1 MVKDFLQFEGYLP
14 ETRIKLKSLVI
25 ALQVTTPLTA
35 ALSFVEY
42 PSEMEEDPDFIAC
55 DRCGTISLVPF
66 FRYHSNTMIDTVTE
80 DSDEKILEI
89 PAPKNK
95 PVENDSK
102 PDISTMTHIYFDIEA
117 TGLALKVG
125 QVEEEEAE
133 VVEAIPINITYCVVY
148 GCNSNSNSR
157 CDKNIYWFTFPKDSQ
172 RNRAWVHYCKRQD
185 FTPSKHSR
193 ICSKH
198 FTLNQYSRH
207 PERLSELG
215 YPGAKAALKD
225 DAMPDIPVVVDAEK
239 GPSSPKKP
247 RSAFEKRQKRQVQLI
262 LFIIHR
268 NFCEK
273 YVLQEAFNESLDK
286 SVDSIDTET
295 ESPPA
300 PDSMEIQEEVEI
312 PVDVP
317 KTFEAKSFN
326 TDYTNM
332 KIQKNQTDPIL
343 QRTRR
348 NQTLKPKRKSK
359 VIQCINPSDIDS
371 ASKVATSKTRT
382 IIGNITSSSLAPA
395 ATGQNLDDN
404 DEIDDDE
411 DDVDEYDNDS
421 DYIYNESEEEDG
433 DDEYGSDDEEETS
446 NYRMEE
452 CNDPVEEKYYMVFE
466 TALFQ
471 LLSVCR
477 ECNNRCIPII
487 EFSRGTMISTSSVCA
502 FGHVYK
508 WKSQNCHER
517 LPWGNLLFVSAI
529 MFSGNNTAKIVRLFD
544 QMKLKGIRERSV
556 RRLQTAYTSCA
567 VIYEFDSQQADL
579 IASLCPDK
587 QVVLGGDG
595 RCDSPGYSAK
605 YGSYTLMDL
614 NTNKILDIQLV
625 QKFMKDNHP
634 EINHYYDVWHIAKG
648 IYQKLETRAKKK
660 DTGDIRPWI
669 KSIVNHTY
677 WVAASS
683 GEDQNEKIH
692 KWTSIS
698 NHIMNKHVHESDVF
712 PQCIHGEL
720 EEQRAWLKQGKQIS
734 LNHYAPKNTH
744 FFQYAMKA
752 RIYIAALHYN
762 ENGNRQ
768 QAVTK
773 AGILKWKKSY
783 PKANKRLSRA

>member
-1 MVKDFLQFEGYLP
+1 MP
-14 ETRIKLKSLVI
+14 
-25 ALQVTTPLTA
+25 
-35 ALSFVEY
+35 
-42 PSEMEEDPDFIAC
+42 
-55 DRCGTISLVPF
+55 
-66 FRYHSNTMIDTVTE
+66 
-80 DSDEKILEI
+80 
-89 PAPKNK
+89 
-95 PVENDSK
+95 
-102 PDISTMTHIYFDIEA
+102 
-117 TGLALKVG
+117 
-125 QVEEEEAE
+125 
-133 VVEAIPINITYCVVY
+133 YCVVY
-148 GCNSNSNSR
+148 GCNSNSQ

-247 RSAFEKRQKRQVQLI
+247 RSAFEKRQKRQV
-262 LFIIHR
+262 
-268 NFCEK
+268 
-273 YVLQEAFNESLDK
+273 LQEAFNESLDK

-312 PVDVP
+312 PVDIP
-317 KTFEAKSFN
+317 KTFVSKSFN

-332 KIQKNQTDPIL
+332 KIQKNQTDPIP

-359 VIQCINPSDIDS
+359 GIQCNPSDIDS

-382 IIGNITSSSLAPA
+382 IIGKITSSSLAPA
-395 ATGQNLDDN
+395 ATEQNKDDN

-411 DDVDEYDNDS
+411 DDVDAYDNDP

-452 CNDPVEEKYYMVFE
+452 CNDPVEEKYYMVSE

-517 LPWGNLLFVSAI
+517 LPWGNLLLASAI

-544 QMKLKGIRERSV
+544 QMKLKGIISERSV

-579 IASLCPDK
+579 IASLQGPDK

-625 QKFMKDNHP
+625 QSNEVKGSTHMELEGLKRGLSLLIDTNHIEVSTLVTDRHVMIKKFMKDNHP
-634 EINHYYDVWHIAKG
+634 EINHYFDVWHIAKG
-648 IYQKLETRAKKK
+648 ISKKLETRAKKK
-660 DTGDIRPWI
+660 R
-669 KSIVNHTY
+669 HRR
-677 WVAASS
+677 
-683 GEDQNEKIH
+683 H
-692 KWTSIS
+692 KTMDKE
-698 NHIMNKHVHESDVF
+698 H
-712 PQCIHGEL
+712 C
-720 EEQRAWLKQGKQIS
+720 
-734 LNHYAPKNTH
+734 
-744 FFQYAMKA
+744 
-752 RIYIAALHYN
+752 
-762 ENGNRQ
+762 
-768 QAVTK
+768 
-773 AGILKWKKSY
+773 
-783 PKANKRLSRA
+783 

>member
-1 MVKDFLQFEGYLP
+1 
-14 ETRIKLKSLVI
+14 
-25 ALQVTTPLTA
+25 
-35 ALSFVEY
+35 
-42 PSEMEEDPDFIAC
+42 
-55 DRCGTISLVPF
+55 
-66 FRYHSNTMIDTVTE
+66 
-80 DSDEKILEI
+80 
-89 PAPKNK
+89 
-95 PVENDSK
+95 
-102 PDISTMTHIYFDIEA
+102 
-117 TGLALKVG
+117 
-125 QVEEEEAE
+125 
-133 VVEAIPINITYCVVY
+133 
-148 GCNSNSNSR
+148 
-157 CDKNIYWFTFPKDSQ
+157 
-172 RNRAWVHYCKRQD
+172 
-185 FTPSKHSR
+185 
-193 ICSKH
+193 
-198 FTLNQYSRH
+198 
-207 PERLSELG
+207 
-215 YPGAKAALKD
+215 
-225 DAMPDIPVVVDAEK
+225 
-239 GPSSPKKP
+239 
-247 RSAFEKRQKRQVQLI
+247 
-262 LFIIHR
+262 
-268 NFCEK
+268 
-273 YVLQEAFNESLDK
+273 
-286 SVDSIDTET
+286 
-295 ESPPA
+295 
-300 PDSMEIQEEVEI
+300 
-312 PVDVP
+312 
-317 KTFEAKSFN
+317 
-326 TDYTNM
+326 
-332 KIQKNQTDPIL
+332 
-343 QRTRR
+343 
-348 NQTLKPKRKSK
+348 
-359 VIQCINPSDIDS
+359 
-371 ASKVATSKTRT
+371 
-382 IIGNITSSSLAPA
+382 SSLAPA
-395 ATGQNLDDN
+395 ATEQNKDDN

-411 DDVDEYDNDS
+411 DDVDEYDNDP

-452 CNDPVEEKYYMVFE
+452 CNDPVEEKYYMVSE

-508 WKSQNCHER
+508 WKSKNCHER
-517 LPWGNLLFVSAI
+517 LPWGNLLLASAI

-544 QMKLKGIRERSV
+544 QMKLKGISERSV

-579 IASLCPDK
+579 IASLQGPDK

-625 QKFMKDNHP
+625 QSNEVKDTNHIEVSTLVTDRHVMIKKFMKDNHP
-634 EINHYYDVWHIAKG
+634 EINHYFDVWHIAKG
-648 IYQKLETRAKKK
+648 ISKKLETRAKKK
-660 DTGDIRPWI
+660 DTRDIRPWI

-683 GEDQNEKIH
+683 WEDQNENIH

-720 EEQRAWLKQGKQIS
+720 EEQRAWLKQGSKSHKLVLEVIESKYLLKDLKKLSPVHQTYGLEVYHS
-734 LNHYAPKNTH
+734 LVNQYAPKNTH

-783 PKANKRLSRA
+783 PKAKKGEQCVVKPQKVQATYDYVGALLKRTFDRRNNLSSIKEALEDFNIVYQRLPPLTASNPQFDKEELIRHRTSRFARN